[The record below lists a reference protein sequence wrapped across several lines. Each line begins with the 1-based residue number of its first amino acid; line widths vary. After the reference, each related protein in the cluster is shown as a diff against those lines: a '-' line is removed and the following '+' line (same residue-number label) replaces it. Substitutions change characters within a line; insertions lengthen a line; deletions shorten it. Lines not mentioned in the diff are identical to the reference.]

1 MEVGALNLPETPPT
15 HPFYP
20 LPPLPL
26 NCLGVMRHFSDT
38 QCFLQNM
45 TVRMYVLV
53 IMYATVKVQSGCADQ
68 RAIAPGESLLFQD

>member
-1 MEVGALNLPETPPT
+1 MEVGARNLPETPPT
-15 HPFYP
+15 HPFY
-20 LPPLPL
+20 PLPL

-45 TVRMYVLV
+45 TVRICVLV
-53 IMYATVKVQSGCADQ
+53 IMYDTVKVQSGCTDQ